1 MKIYW
6 HLNFDSAWCVST
18 LQLWKIHVIL
28 SLDIWKQFVAKHSI
42 NTSSFVKVWA
52 LCVCKKMLHKK
63 SQHTWAPGEC
73 RHYWAW
79 WTLWAK
85 RLPQPEDTPSS
96 QSHWT
101 QTWPHTSSRG
111 WPGLLSSVSPASW
124 GLHWLDSRPR
134 LLGRWSR
141 SNQCLMKS
149 WLKTGKWW
157 KKKKLIVWTTCSCDA
172 SYNMAQLMVL
182 RLLFPSEEEMA
193 VASLWCHHMICQS
206 FPRGRAHNFPKH
218 K

>member
-1 MKIYW
+1 MPILNVHFINPYCKFIPDTYNNHENILTLKLWLRLVCFYLTTMKNTCNI
-6 HLNFDSAWCVST
+6 NFRHVKTIFCKAFNKI
-18 LQLWKIHVIL
+18 LQLLLKYGH
-28 SLDIWKQFVAKHSI
+28 
-42 NTSSFVKVWA
+42 
-52 LCVCKKMLHKK
+52 CVCQKMLHKK
-63 SQHTWAPGEC
+63 SQHTWAPVEC

-157 KKKKLIVWTTCSCDA
+157 KKEVNCLN
-172 SYNMAQLMVL
+172 YM
-182 RLLFPSEEEMA
+182 
-193 VASLWCHHMICQS
+193 
-206 FPRGRAHNFPKH
+206 
-218 K
+218 

>member
-1 MKIYW
+1 MPILNVHFINPYCKFIPDIYNNHENILTLKLWLRLVFFYLTTMKNTCNIK
-6 HLNFDSAWCVST
+6 FRTCEK
-18 LQLWKIHVIL
+18 KI
-28 SLDIWKQFVAKHSI
+28 FAKHSI

-52 LCVCKKMLHKK
+52 LCVCKKMLQKK
-63 SQHTWAPGEC
+63 SQHTWAPVEC

-85 RLPQPEDTPSS
+85 RLPQPGDTPSS

-111 WPGLLSSVSPASW
+111 WPGLLSSVVPASW
-124 GLHWLDSRPR
+124 GLHWSDSRQR

-141 SNQCLMKS
+141 SDQCLMKS

-157 KKKKLIVWTTCSCDA
+157 KKREVDCL
-172 SYNMAQLMVL
+172 N
-182 RLLFPSEEEMA
+182 
-193 VASLWCHHMICQS
+193 
-206 FPRGRAHNFPKH
+206 
-218 K
+218 